1 MKEFYEF
8 TQELPSNAVGANSKI
23 TLQKTTELLQQLAND
38 NAEHSGYG
46 FEGLLSRANAYWVI
60 SKIRVVFEKMP
71 YHREK
76 TVCKTWPV
84 KPNKITLERDF
95 EIKDVNGNLLISATS
110 EWCMID
116 AETRRICRIHGDT
129 VMPGIDYIE
138 ERAAAGE
145 YTKQKFNVDEC
156 DFCFDR
162 VIRSSDIDMNGHT
175 NNTKYSLMAADCFTT
190 DFLKEHDFKSFE
202 IHFLKESFE
211 GETLSVYKK
220 QLSDSLF
227 FVMAVNSDNQV
238 VFRTFLEFEQ

>member
-8 TQELPSNAVGANSKI
+8 TEELPSNAVGANSKI

-60 SKIRVVFEKMP
+60 SKIRIAFTKMP
-71 YHREK
+71 YHRQK
-76 TVCKTWPV
+76 IVCKTWPI

-95 EIKDVNGNLLISATS
+95 EIKDINGDLLISATS

-138 ERAAAGE
+138 ERAAAGA
-145 YTKQKFNVDEC
+145 YTKQKFDVDEN

-175 NNTKYSLMAADCFTT
+175 NNTKYSLMAADCFAVE
-190 DFLKEHDFKSFE
+190 FLKENDISSFE

-211 GETLSVYKK
+211 GQKLSIYRKK
-220 QLSDSLF
+220 IADSLF
-227 FVMAVNSDNQV
+227 YVTAINADNQS
-238 VFRTFLEFEQ
+238 VFRAFLEFK

>member
-8 TQELPSNAVGANSKI
+8 TEELPSNAVGANSKI
-23 TLQKTTELLQQLAND
+23 TLQKTTELLQRLAND

-46 FEGLLSRANAYWVI
+46 FEGLLSCSNAYWVI
-60 SKIRVVFEKMP
+60 SKLRILFTKVP
-71 YHREK
+71 HHRQK
-76 TVCKTWPV
+76 IVCKTWPI

-95 EIKDVNGNLLISATS
+95 EIKDANGNLLISATS

-116 AETRRICRIHGDT
+116 AKTRRICRIHGDT

-138 ERAAAGE
+138 ERATTGE
-145 YTKQKFNVDEC
+145 YTKQKFDVEKE

-175 NNTKYSLMAADCFTT
+175 NNTKYSIMAADCFTVE
-190 DFLKEHDFKSFE
+190 FLKENDISSFE

-211 GETLSVYKK
+211 GQKLSVYRKK
-220 QLSDSLF
+220 ISDSLF
-227 FVMAVNSDNQV
+227 YVTAINADKQS
-238 VFRTFLEFEQ
+238 VFRAFLEFK